1 MITDTLDKNILK
13 RDVLR
18 VKTEI
23 IFLSRMTGQLLHH
36 SSMESKELK
45 IEKKKFFQ
53 EALQYIEQYID
64 STGFK
69 VLNVTSAQGGIGYF
83 LIKD

>member
-1 MITDTLDKNILK
+1 M
-13 RDVLR
+13 
-18 VKTEI
+18 KTEI
-23 IFLSRMTGQLLHH
+23 IYLSRTTNQLLHH
-36 SSMESKELK
+36 SSMETKEIK

-83 LIKD
+83 LIKE

>member
-1 MITDTLDKNILK
+1 MIKL
-13 RDVLR
+13 
-18 VKTEI
+18 KTEI

-36 SSMESKELK
+36 SSMETKELK
-45 IEKKKFFQ
+45 IDKKNFFQ
-53 EALQYIEQYID
+53 EALQYIEQHIE

-83 LIKD
+83 LIKE

>member
-1 MITDTLDKNILK
+1 M
-13 RDVLR
+13 
-18 VKTEI
+18 KTEI

-36 SSMESKELK
+36 SSMETKELK
-45 IEKKKFFQ
+45 IDKKNFFQ
-53 EALQYIEQYID
+53 EALQYIEQHIE

-83 LIKD
+83 LIKE